1 MSSFIPK
8 PPYAVFLTAYMYTC
22 VFNCR
27 LPDTGE
33 GCEDMHLGMRAWK
46 YRKLIVWY
54 TLPQYLDPKLP
65 SPTKYWCP
73 DLKLT
78 EPDQREVS
86 QGCALSSQH
95 IDTAQILLHK
105 LPSTKGLQLSVKSE
119 NCSFHSVSVPSIHT
133 GGFHWVTTTSVG
145 CQAKLFDSRYTSIS
159 SSLQVQFAQI

>member
-27 LPDTGE
+27 SPDTGE

-46 YRKLIVWY
+46 YRKLAVWY

-78 EPDQREVS
+78 EADQREVS

-95 IDTAQILLHK
+95 IDAAQILLHQ